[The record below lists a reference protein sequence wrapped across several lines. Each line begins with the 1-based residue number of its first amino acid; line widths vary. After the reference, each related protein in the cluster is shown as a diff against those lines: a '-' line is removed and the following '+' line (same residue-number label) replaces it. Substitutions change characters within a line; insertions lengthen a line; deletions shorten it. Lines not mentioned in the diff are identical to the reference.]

1 MSADNTHTT
10 QQLFYTIMEIL
21 HFDIQINAEATKV
34 WTVLWDD
41 FSFRQWTSAFTEG
54 SFYQGNLEKGSIIKF
69 LDPKNNGMYSKIVQL
84 IPNEVITF
92 LHLGEI
98 YEGVETPRDWGDAT
112 EKYILKEDENTTHL
126 FVEIATSE
134 EFKSFFE
141 EKFPVAL
148 SNVKNLSENQL

>member
-1 MSADNTHTT
+1 
-10 QQLFYTIMEIL
+10 MEIL
-21 HFDIQINAEATKV
+21 HFDIQINAEAVKV

-41 FSFRQWTSAFTEG
+41 FSFRQWTSAFAEG
-54 SFYQGNLEKGSIIKF
+54 SFYQGSLEKGNIIKF

-84 IPNEVITF
+84 IPSEEITF

-98 YEGVETPRDWGDAT
+98 YEGVETPRDLGEAT
-112 EKYILKEDENTTHL
+112 ERYILKEHENTTHL
-126 FVEIATSE
+126 YVEVATTE